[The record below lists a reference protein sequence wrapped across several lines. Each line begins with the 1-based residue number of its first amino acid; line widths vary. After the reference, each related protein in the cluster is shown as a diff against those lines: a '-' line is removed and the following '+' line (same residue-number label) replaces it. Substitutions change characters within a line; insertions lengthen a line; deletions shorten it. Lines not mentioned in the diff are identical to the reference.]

1 MNLDELLRAEGAA
14 FLLETARIA
23 GVLVVA
29 PLPWAEVPAR
39 LRAGLAVALAVVAHG
54 WAGLPLEAMQSPVTM
69 VLAVI
74 SEFGI
79 GAAMGFV
86 VRLVIAIAE
95 MIASN
100 VAPLIGFGVA
110 QVFDPSTSSTQT
122 VLGRL
127 FRIYAILLAVIVG
140 LHHVVIGALL
150 GSFRAIPAGA
160 MVNPGH
166 AAPALMEMGADA
178 LLVGVRLSVP
188 ILAVLFTTQLA
199 LGFISRAAPAMQ
211 IFSVGFAITL
221 IVGMAVLILAAP
233 DLTHELLAEMSH
245 VGGRIETVLLSL
257 ADS

>member
-1 MNLDELLRAEGAA
+1 MTLDDLLRAEGVA
-14 FLLETARIA
+14 FLLETARIV
-23 GVLVVA
+23 GLLVVA

-39 LRAGLAVALAVVAHG
+39 VRGGLAVALAVVAHG
-54 WAGLPLEAMQSPVTM
+54 WTGTPLEAMQSPVTLA
-69 VLAVI
+69 LAVV

-86 VRLVIAIAE
+86 VRLVIAVAE
-95 MIASN
+95 MFASN

-127 FRIYAILLAVIVG
+127 MRIYAVLIAVLVG

-150 GSFRAIPAGA
+150 ASFRALPAGTL
-160 MVNPGH
+160 VNPGL
-166 AAPALMEMGADA
+166 AAPALMDMGAGA
-178 LLVGVRLSVP
+178 LLAGVRLSIP

-199 LGFISRAAPAMQ
+199 LGFVSRAAPAMQ

-221 IVGMAVLILAAP
+221 VVGTAVLILAAP
-233 DLTHELLAEMSH
+233 DLTHELLVEMSH
-245 VGGRIETVLLSL
+245 VGGQIETVLLALGAS
-257 ADS
+257 